1 MFIQV
6 FSLESKNQLISQGY
20 KFIMEQKLG
29 ENKVYVFENNNK
41 LKFEDSNMKYILS
54 NKLYF

>member
-41 LKFEDSNMKYILS
+41 LKFGDLNMK
-54 NKLYF
+54 